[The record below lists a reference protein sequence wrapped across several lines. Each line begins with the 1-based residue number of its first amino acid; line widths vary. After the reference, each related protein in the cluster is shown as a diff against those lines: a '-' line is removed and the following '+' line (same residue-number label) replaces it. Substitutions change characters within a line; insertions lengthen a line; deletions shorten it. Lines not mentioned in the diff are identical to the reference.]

1 MEVERAVP
9 MGIHSCSVVRGSW
22 WVGSPHVPQQ
32 AEVGSKTPEP
42 ERIKGVWSA
51 SAKCLG
57 WSSLHYLFRCLV
69 ALQPKR
75 CGGRRPVPAVP
86 SPPYSQV
93 FLLLPL
99 DTKPG
104 RVKHAR

>member
-1 MEVERAVP
+1 
-9 MGIHSCSVVRGSW
+9 MGNICPRSVVRGSW
-22 WVGSPHVPQQ
+22 WVGPPHVPQQ

-42 ERIKGVWSA
+42 ERIKGFVWSA
-51 SAKCLG
+51 STERVG
-57 WSSLHYLFRCLV
+57 SSRLHYLSRCLV

-104 RVKHAR
+104 RVERAR